1 MRHVLLCALLA
12 TVPVAA
18 IAASDKPVFGPLPA
32 WVRPV
37 PLPATPPADDAPL
50 RILLTDQQ
58 VAIEP
63 TRQTVYA
70 TTTILIQT
78 PQGLAAG
85 NISLP

>member
-1 MRHVLLCALLA
+1 M
-12 TVPVAA
+12 
-18 IAASDKPVFGPLPA
+18 
-32 WVRPV
+32 